1 MSAQQQPPT
10 SVPRRRGSFLG
21 RLAAALLMILISTAL
36 SLGAVAAG
44 FFSLGFTPDT
54 PRRLAETQA
63 ENVALQTR
71 VADLER
77 RASDSRESLDQL
89 RTSLAEISGIAG
101 RLAESDMRSATVAA
115 EARASR
121 DAVALFA
128 TAEAERAG
136 LLTTLR
142 QRSERVERFV
152 QRLGDI
158 AQDAALDLSGAPAA
172 GAAAT
177 ATPSPA
183 AATAAPSPAAPV
195 APTPT
200 ALSGATASP
209 SQSATPTAAASPT
222 GTPTPS
228 ASPTGTAGPSAS
240 PTRTPAGAPASTPT
254 LGR

>member
-10 SVPRRRGSFLG
+10 SVPPQPRGSFLG
-21 RLAAALLMILISTAL
+21 RLAAALLVILITTAL

-44 FFSLGFTPDT
+44 FFGLGFTPDT
-54 PRRLAETQA
+54 PRRLAQAQA
-63 ENVALQTR
+63 ENAALQTR

-77 RASDSRESLDQL
+77 RASDSRESLDQV
-89 RTSLAEISGIAG
+89 RGRLAEISGIAD
-101 RLAESDMRSATVAA
+101 RLAESDMRSATLAA

-136 LLTTLR
+136 LLSTLR
-142 QRSERVERFV
+142 QRSERMERFV

-158 AQDAALDLSGAPAA
+158 SQDAASDLAGAPVARTT
-172 GAAAT
+172 AT

-183 AATAAPSPAAPV
+183 AATATPSAAPSTS
-195 APTPT
+195 TPT
-200 ALSGATASP
+200 TSGGATASP
-209 SQSATPTAAASPT
+209 AQSATPTAAASPT

-228 ASPTGTAGPSAS
+228 ASPAGTAAPSAS
-240 PTRTPAGAPASTPT
+240 PARTPAGTPTSTPT